1 MRPDRLDLIDK
12 QMRLILA
19 LRRGRSDSWCLKL
32 WSRFIKARDG
42 YQCVVCRS
50 GDRVQAHHIFRR
62 SVYPYGW
69 FQPGNGITLCH
80 ECHERQH
87 STFNGRPDIRLP
99 VDAEGGDNL
108 EDSLV
113 YFDCL
118 IRSAHAQGLDHNEFY
133 YIDDHMLFFFMRLQQ
148 CEHMCKFVRCG
159 EYSRLRIAHEVWRRS
174 PPGVLAALIRA
185 DLRYSAEV
193 FCGISPR

>member
-19 LRRGRSDSWCLKL
+19 VKRGRSDRWCLRL

-42 YQCVVCRS
+42 HQCVVCS
-50 GDRVQAHHIFRR
+50 SDDRTQAHHIFRR

-69 FQPGNGITLCH
+69 YQPGNGITLCH

-87 STFNGRPDIRLP
+87 STFNGRPNMSLP
-99 VDAEGGDNL
+99 MDAEGGDNL
-108 EDSLV
+108 DDALV

-118 IRSAHAQGLDHNEFY
+118 IRSANTQGHDHDEFY
-133 YIDDHMLFFFMRLQQ
+133 YIDDHMLLFFMRLQQ
-148 CEHMCKFVRCG
+148 CEHMRKFLGCG
-159 EYSRLRIAHEVWRRS
+159 QYSSLRIAHEIWRTS
-174 PPGVLAALIRA
+174 PPSVIAALIRA
-185 DLRYSAEV
+185 NL
-193 FCGISPR
+193 